1 MSQDETLL
9 QLKKALAAIKELRAR
24 LDTVERARTEPIAVI
39 GMGCRFPGGANS
51 PEQFWEL
58 LANGVDAVSET
69 PKDRWDIDAL
79 YDADANA
86 PGKIASRW
94 GGYLRDVDQFDPYFF
109 GISPKEAAFMDPQQR
124 LLLEVAW
131 EALESAGQTREQL
144 AGSLTGVYVGVHSH
158 STDYYLMQVQDTEAI
173 DTYTGTGTSHSVV
186 GGRLSYLF
194 DWQGP
199 NVTIDTACSSSLVA
213 IHLAVQ
219 SLRNKESN
227 LALAGGVNIMLSPE
241 FTITASR
248 MHMLAPDGRCKA
260 FDQRADGFVRGEG
273 AGMVVLK
280 RLSDAEA
287 DGDNILAVIRGSA
300 INQDGK
306 SNGLT
311 APNSLSQMAVIR
323 AAMVNG
329 GVEPSQIS
337 CIEAHGTGTALG
349 DPIEVEALA
358 EVLGGENAPE
368 RTWLGSAKSNIGHL
382 EGASGVAAFIKMV
395 LSLQHKAIPPL
406 LHFTGLN
413 PHISF
418 ENTPFAVTTEMQ
430 SWDVKG
436 KRLGGVSSFGWS
448 GTNGHVIVEEYEPQ
462 SLSNLAADNEAV
474 ALPISAHTTD
484 ALKELAARYSEFLKH
499 ADAIPLRQIGYTATL
514 KRSQHEFRL
523 SVAGRTHA
531 ELAEKLSAYTV
542 GEIAQ
547 GVAVG
552 QKDPDVALKVVF
564 VFPGQG
570 GQWIGM
576 ARELMASEPVFR
588 QAMEACEVAIHPLVN
603 WSLLEQLDLPE
614 DKARLNEIDVIQ
626 PTLFAIQVAL
636 AALWQSWDVEPDA
649 ILGHSLG
656 EVAGAYV
663 AGVLSLEDAAKVI
676 CYRSQL
682 MKRTSG
688 QGAMAVIGLS
698 AEQTRTRLKGYED
711 KLSIA
716 VSNSL
721 RSTVIS
727 GEPAA
732 LETVMNQLRMENI
745 FCRPVK
751 VDVAS
756 HSPQMEPLRPE
767 LVKLLAGLKPQT
779 GNLPIYSTVDGDV
792 RDGSTFTPDYW
803 GRNLRQPVLFSNMV
817 ERLLMDE
824 HMVFIEL
831 SPHPV
836 LLSAVED
843 MFHHVGKAGHT
854 VASMLREQDD
864 AVVMRSA
871 LGALYTTGYAVDW
884 SRLYPEK
891 MIPVRLPDYPWQK
904 TRFWIEQPEAKNNWS
919 MRGGH
924 PLIGQRLPELA
935 QLPGLIIWEN
945 RLDARFRRYVTEQV
959 GTSPDALFTALVLA
973 TADAV
978 YGEKGHQVSELVIHE
993 PLDLAYSVDGALQ
1006 ITLSSEGEETPAFQ
1020 IFSREID
1027 ETEWLLHAS
1036 GQLRLEQVRTDWLYQ
1051 TVWEAQAKESA
1062 TSIDSGHWLIF
1073 ADGKGVGAAIAE
1085 FLAAQNARYTAVF
1098 AADKYG
1104 RTDDGN
1110 YLLNPSALDDFKRLF
1125 ADIGEPCRNIVY
1137 LWGLDTT
1144 SLDDNS
1150 VFTRESA
1157 LYLAQVLASQV
1168 WSSQSKLWLVTR
1180 GSQHPTSLQG
1190 IAQAGLWG
1198 FGRVVAL
1205 EYPNLWGGLVDLP
1218 DVKDLANSVTLLLK
1232 EISQSG
1238 TDDQIAY
1245 DTDGQRYVARLKQAE
1260 YASDATPFEWHSDG
1274 TYLITGGL
1282 RGLGLLFAEWLVEQ
1296 GVKHLMLMGR
1306 SGASPDTQQ
1315 TLNKLEQ
1322 KGAQIIVA
1330 RADVSSYDELSRVFA
1345 DIQSN
1350 MPPLRGVIHS
1360 AAVLDDAPLL
1370 SQNAERFERVM
1381 TAKVAGTWNLHEL
1394 TKDLLLDCFV
1404 TFSSFASALGSAGQA
1419 NYATANALMD
1429 ALMLYRHEQGL
1440 PALTINWGAWG
1451 EIGLAAEM
1459 GEYFSRIGLKMMN
1472 PKLAAAALPY
1482 LLRVGA
1488 AQTIVADVDWT
1499 AFAPQYEGRSFLGY
1513 VAGATV
1519 ETSPNQV
1526 DFVGV
1531 LEAAPASE
1539 RYNLVLTA
1547 VRDEVASVLG
1557 FSPASALDLRRGF
1570 FKMGMDS
1577 LMSVQLRNRLENKLG
1592 CLLPPTV
1599 ALEYPTVE
1607 GLTGYIAQEVFK
1619 LGTTEAAES
1628 VSVAKADDA
1637 EKLDNMT
1644 DAELMALLDDEL
1656 AALDKLTGDE

>member
-1 MSQDETLL
+1 MAQDETLL

-24 LDTVERARTEPIAVI
+24 LDTVERARVEPIAII

-51 PEQFWEL
+51 PEQFWDL
-58 LANGVDAVSET
+58 LANGVDAISET
-69 PKDRWDIDAL
+69 PKDRWDIDTL
-79 YDADANA
+79 YDADVDV
-86 PGKIASRW
+86 PGKVASRW
-94 GGYLRDVDQFDPYFF
+94 GGYLKDIDQFDPYFF

-131 EALESAGQTREQL
+131 EALEDAGQTREQL
-144 AGSLTGVYVGVHSH
+144 TGSLTGVFVGVHSH
-158 STDYYLMQVQDTEAI
+158 STDYYLMQVQDSEAI

-219 SLRNKESN
+219 SLRSKESN

-248 MHMLAPDGRCKA
+248 MHMLAPDGRCKT

-273 AGMVVLK
+273 AGVVVLK

-287 DGDNILAVIRGSA
+287 DGDPILAVIRGSA
-300 INQDGK
+300 VNQDGK

-311 APNSLSQMAVIR
+311 APNSLSQMTVLR
-323 AAMVNG
+323 AAMANG
-329 GVEPSQIS
+329 GVEPSQMS
-337 CIEAHGTGTALG
+337 YIEAHGTGTALG

-358 EVLGGENAPE
+358 EVLGGENAPK

-382 EGASGVAAFIKMV
+382 EGAAGVAGIIKLV
-395 LSLQHKAIPPL
+395 LSLQHKQLPPL

-418 ENTPFAVTTEMQ
+418 DNTPFAVTTQMQ
-430 SWDVKG
+430 DWDVQG

-448 GTNGHVIVEEYEPQ
+448 GTNGHVILEEYEPPAV
-462 SLSNLAADNEAV
+462 AASSAESEAV
-474 ALPISAHTTD
+474 VLPISAHSAD
-484 ALKELAARYSEFLKH
+484 ALKELAGRYGEYLKN
-499 ADAIPLRQIGYTATL
+499 ADSIPLRQIGYTAAL

-523 SVAGRTHA
+523 SAAGKTHA
-531 ELAEKLSAYTV
+531 ELAEKLAAYAV
-542 GEIAQ
+542 GEVGQ
-547 GVAVG
+547 GVSVG
-552 QKDPDVALKVVF
+552 QKDPDAALKVVF
-564 VFPGQG
+564 IFPGQG

-576 ARELMASEPVFR
+576 ARELLASEPVFR
-588 QAMEACEVAIHPLVN
+588 QAMETCEVAIRPLVN
-603 WSLLEQLDLPE
+603 WSLLEQLGLPE
-614 DKARLNEIDVIQ
+614 GKARLDEIDVIQ

-636 AALWQSWDVEPDA
+636 AALWRSWGVEPDA

-676 CYRSQL
+676 CCRSQL

-698 AEQTRTRLKGYED
+698 AEQSKARLKGYED

-716 VSNSL
+716 VSNSP

-727 GEPAA
+727 GEPTA
-732 LETVMNQLRMENI
+732 LETLMNHLKAENI

-767 LVKLLAGLKPQT
+767 LVKMLSGLKPRA

-792 RDGSTFTPDYW
+792 RDGNSFTPDYW

-817 ERLLMDE
+817 ERLLTDE
-824 HMVFIEL
+824 HTVFIEL

-843 MFHHVGKAGHT
+843 MFHHTGKTGYT
-854 VASMLREQDD
+854 IASMLREQDD
-864 AVVMRSA
+864 AVVMHGA
-871 LGALYTTGYAVDW
+871 LGALYAAGYAVDW
-884 SRLYPEK
+884 KRLYPEK
-891 MIPVRLPDYPWQK
+891 MTPVKLPDYPWQK
-904 TRFWIEQPEAKNNWS
+904 SRFWIEQHEAKNGWS
-919 MRGGH
+919 ARGGH
-924 PLIGQRLPELA
+924 PLIGQQLPELA
-935 QLPGLIIWEN
+935 ALPGTTIWEN
-945 RLDARFRRYVTEQV
+945 RLDARFRRYVTEHF
-959 GTSPDALFTALVLA
+959 GTAHEALFTALALA
-973 TADAV
+973 AV
-978 YGEKGHQVSELVIHE
+978 GASYGEKGHQVTSLKVHE
-993 PLDLAYSVDGALQ
+993 PLDLGYSVDGALQ
-1006 ITLSSEGEETPAFQ
+1006 VALSSDSEDAAIFQ

-1036 GQLRLEQVRTDWLYQ
+1036 GQVQLEQVRTDWLYQ
-1051 TVWEAQAKESA
+1051 TVWEARAKEVV
-1062 TSIDSGHWLIF
+1062 TTFDGGHWLVL
-1073 ADGKGVGAAIAE
+1073 ADAKGVGAAMAE
-1085 FLAAQNARYTAVF
+1085 ALAAQNIPCTLAF
-1098 AADKYG
+1098 AADVYD
-1104 RTDDGN
+1104 RTSQG
-1110 YLLNPSALDDFKRLF
+1110 YSLNPTSLDDFKRLLS
-1125 ADIGEPCRNIVY
+1125 DIGEPCGNIVY
-1137 LWGLDTT
+1137 LWGLDTE
-1144 SLDDNS
+1144 SLEENT
-1150 VFTRESA
+1150 VFSRESA
-1157 LYLAQVLASQV
+1157 LYVSQALAGMS
-1168 WSSQSKLWLVTR
+1168 WSSQSNLWLVTR
-1180 GSQHPTSLQG
+1180 GAQHPTTLQG
-1190 IAQAGLWG
+1190 VAQAGLWG

-1205 EYPNLWGGLVDLP
+1205 EYPNSWGGLI
-1218 DVKDLANSVTLLLK
+1218 DLADGVDPKRDSALLFN
-1232 EISQSG
+1232 EINQPQA
-1238 TDDQIAY
+1238 DDQIGY
-1245 DTDGQRYVARLKQAE
+1245 DANGQRYVARLKHAE
-1260 YASDATPFEWHSDG
+1260 YASDATPFEWRSDG

-1296 GVKHLMLMGR
+1296 GAKHLVLMGR
-1306 SGASPDTQQ
+1306 SGASAEAQQ

-1322 KGAQIIVA
+1322 KGAQIVVA
-1330 RADVSSYDELSRVFA
+1330 RADVSKYDELSVVLA
-1345 DIQSN
+1345 DIQAKL
-1350 MPPLRGVIHS
+1350 PPLRGIIHS

-1370 SQNAERFERVM
+1370 NQNAERFERVM

-1394 TKDLLLDCFV
+1394 TKAMPLDCFV

-1419 NYATANALMD
+1419 NYASANALMD
-1429 ALMLYRHEQGL
+1429 ALMLYRHQQGL

-1451 EIGLAAEM
+1451 EVGLAAEM
-1459 GEYFSRIGLKMMN
+1459 GDYFNRIGLKMMN
-1472 PKLAAAALPY
+1472 PKWAAAALPY

-1488 AQTIVADVDWT
+1488 DQTIVADVDWT
-1499 AFAPQYEGRSFLGY
+1499 AFANQYAGRSFLEY
-1513 VAGATV
+1513 VA
-1519 ETSPNQV
+1519 ETPTEIASEAN
-1526 DFVGV
+1526 FAEV
-1531 LEAAPASE
+1531 LEATPAGE

-1577 LMSVQLRNRLENKLG
+1577 LMSVQLRNRLENKLD

-1619 LGTTEAAES
+1619 LGTATEAAEAAPA
-1628 VSVAKADDA
+1628 AKADDA

-1644 DAELMALLDDEL
+1644 DAELLALLDDEL